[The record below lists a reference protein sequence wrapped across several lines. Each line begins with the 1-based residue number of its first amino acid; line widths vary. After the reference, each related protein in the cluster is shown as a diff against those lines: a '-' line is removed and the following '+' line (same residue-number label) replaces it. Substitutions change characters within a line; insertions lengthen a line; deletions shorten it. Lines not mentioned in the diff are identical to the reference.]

1 MAPQAAPQAAPQ
13 ELSRDPRVRQT
24 LELQRKA
31 AEQLKKTGADSPRTK
46 GLIANL
52 SAILGAYGMADAE
65 IRNLIKRCNYNDSS
79 IQAAVSHI
87 IEERSGHEHG
97 AWATTA
103 TASDK
108 KARVQE
114 AKERRERREREK
126 EEEVERQKQD
136 RQRQAEEVRKKAKEE
151 AQRIRAEEAERQRR
165 VAVAVPAPAP
175 EQHPERSVRAD
186 RQERSSAWRAP
197 EAPEEDLAVADDSPA
212 PADVPVEGSWGD
224 EGDEEEAEAE
234 DEAEAE
240 EEAEEDDVG
249 DDDENEEDEAEETAA
264 QSASPLAE
272 SWQASDVAAVPEAS
286 MPSAPPSR
294 DPWNTAPPA
303 PQSSPWAAPNL
314 LDGKPWCPGQVSD
327 QPSAAS
333 LPAAQVSGTRAGRN
347 HDGEPTSPTVVMP
360 ASYKALIG
368 DGPQP
373 FIQFGTL
380 YQSDSV
386 PAASSTKP
394 LSSPEEEHAS
404 QVEEDP
410 AKEKTRDGQDEGRAQ
425 RAPRGG
431 RRNKG
436 NNDWGG
442 GAQDEAKVE
451 GQGKG
456 KSGAKGDGEGRSQK
470 KEKDNKGE
478 GKGKG
483 KSQGKAE
490 GKGGA
495 ENKGESKGEA
505 KGESKGEGKSGSS
518 RARGGKWRSDKGDRG
533 GGK

>member
-1 MAPQAAPQAAPQ
+1 MAPQAAPQ
-13 ELSRDPRVRQT
+13 ELARDPRVRQT

-46 GLIANL
+46 GLIVNL
-52 SAILGAYGMADAE
+52 SAVLGAYGISDAE
-65 IRNLIKRCNYNDSS
+65 IRNLVKRCNYNDTQ

-87 IEERSGHEHG
+87 LEERSGHEHG

-108 KARVQE
+108 KAKVQE

-136 RQRQAEEVRKKAKEE
+136 RQRQAEEVRRKAKEE
-151 AQRIRAEEAERQRR
+151 AQRIRAEEVERQRR
-165 VAVAVPAPAP
+165 LVAPATAQ
-175 EQHPERSVRAD
+175 EQQPDRSRGD

-197 EAPEEDLAVADDSPA
+197 EDDLSEVNDSLVPEDT
-212 PADVPVEGSWGD
+212 PVERAWEN
-224 EGDEEEAEAE
+224 EGDGE
-234 DEAEAE
+234 EAEAE
-240 EEAEEDDVG
+240 EEVEMEEEVEDNDEG
-249 DDDENEEDEAEETAA
+249 IDDENEEDEAEETAA
-264 QSASPLAE
+264 PAE
-272 SWQASDVAAVPEAS
+272 SPETWPAPGVAAVPEAS
-286 MPSAPPSR
+286 MPSAPPTR
-294 DPWNTAPPA
+294 DPWGSAPPA
-303 PQSSPWAAPNL
+303 PQNSPWAAPNL

-327 QPSAAS
+327 QSSAAS
-333 LPAAQVSGTRAGRN
+333 LPVAQVSDPRVAR
-347 HDGEPTSPTVVMP
+347 DGGVQQKDATVIMP
-360 ASYKALIG
+360 ASHKALIG
-368 DGPQP
+368 EGPEP

-380 YQSDSV
+380 YLSDSS

-394 LSSPEEEHAS
+394 IPSPEEGHAAHI
-404 QVEEDP
+404 EDDP
-410 AKEKTRDGQDEGRAQ
+410 EKDKTRDGQDEGRSQ

-436 NNDWGG
+436 NDWSG
-442 GAQDEAKVE
+442 GAHDEAKAE

-456 KSGAKGDGEGRSQK
+456 KNAAKGDSEGRSQK
-470 KEKDNKGE
+470 KDKENKGE

-490 GKGGA
+490 GKGGS
-495 ENKGESKGEA
+495 EGKGESKGEA
-505 KGESKGEGKSGSS
+505 KGENKGEGKSASS
-518 RARGGKWRSDKGDRG
+518 RARGGKWRPDRGDRG

>member
-1 MAPQAAPQAAPQ
+1 MAPQAGTQ

-24 LELQRKA
+24 LELQRKT
-31 AEQLKKTGADSPRTK
+31 AEQIKKTGVDSPRTK
-46 GLIANL
+46 ERIANVG
-52 SAILGAYGMADAE
+52 AVLGAYGMSDAD
-65 IRNLIKRCNYNDSS
+65 IRSLIKRCNYNDSS

-114 AKERRERREREK
+114 QKERREQREREK
-126 EEEVERQKQD
+126 EEEIERQKQAEKK
-136 RQRQAEEVRKKAKEE
+136 RKEEVNRIAKEQAE
-151 AQRIRAEEAERQRR
+151 RIRAEEAERQRR
-165 VAVAVPAPAP
+165 VAAQAPAPAQ
-175 EQHPERSVRAD
+175 EQHHERSIRAD

-197 EAPEEDLAVADDSPA
+197 EAPEEDVVVPDDFPA
-212 PADVPVEGSWGD
+212 PAEAHVEASWGN
-224 EGDEEEAEAE
+224 EGDGEEEEAE

-240 EEAEEDDVG
+240 EDAEEDDVG
-249 DDDENEEDEAEETAA
+249 DDDVNEEHEVEETAA
-264 QSASPLAE
+264 LSASELAE
-272 SWQASDVAAVPEAS
+272 SWPAPGIAAVPEAS

-294 DPWNTAPPA
+294 DPWGTAPPA
-303 PQSSPWAAPNL
+303 PQNSPWAAPNL

-327 QPSAAS
+327 QPSSAPPHAA
-333 LPAAQVSGTRAGRN
+333 PAHRAGRN
-347 HDGEPTSPTVVMP
+347 DDGEPKSPTVVMP
-360 ASYKALIG
+360 ASFAALIG
-368 DGPQP
+368 DGPEP

-380 YQSDSV
+380 YLPDSAA
-386 PAASSTKP
+386 AASSTKP
-394 LSSPEEEHAS
+394 LSSPEEGNAAH
-404 QVEEDP
+404 VEEDT
-410 AKEKTRDGQDEGRAQ
+410 AKEKTRDGQDEGRA

-436 NNDWGG
+436 NNDSGG
-442 GAQDEAKVE
+442 GTQDEAKAE

-456 KSGAKGDGEGRSQK
+456 KNGAKGDGEGRSQK
-470 KEKDNKGE
+470 KDKENKGE

-495 ENKGESKGEA
+495 ESKGESKGENKGEA

-518 RARGGKWRSDKGDRG
+518 RARGAKWRSDKGDRG